1 MQIFTYNDYLDYISN
16 YKIKKLIKIQN
27 KRIKIKNNI
36 EKEKYKNKKIDLQI
50 CYIQENHVM
59 TLNNISETKTDN
71 HGKQPFPK
79 TFLSNLF
86 FCVLSAVL
94 GFLLCKY
101 L

>member
-1 MQIFTYNDYLDYISN
+1 M
-16 YKIKKLIKIQN
+16 IKLFSICTILKL
-27 KRIKIKNNI
+27 NI
-36 EKEKYKNKKIDLQI
+36 TDPKKDLHKEKYKNKKIDLQI

>member
-1 MQIFTYNDYLDYISN
+1 M
-16 YKIKKLIKIQN
+16 IKFFSICTILKL
-27 KRIKIKNNI
+27 NI
-36 EKEKYKNKKIDLQI
+36 TDPKKDLHKEKYKNKKIDLQI

-86 FCVLSAVL
+86 FCVLSAYSGVSQS
-94 GFLLCKY
+94 LCKPPN
-101 L
+101 

>member
-1 MQIFTYNDYLDYISN
+1 MKLRYNI
-16 YKIKKLIKIQN
+16 IKFFSICNILKL
-27 KRIKIKNNI
+27 NI
-36 EKEKYKNKKIDLQI
+36 TDPKKDLHKEKYKNKKIDLQI

>member
-1 MQIFTYNDYLDYISN
+1 MIKFFSIFTILKLNITDP
-16 YKIKKLIKIQN
+16 KKDLH
-27 KRIKIKNNI
+27 
-36 EKEKYKNKKIDLQI
+36 KEKYKNKKIDLQI

>member
-1 MQIFTYNDYLDYISN
+1 
-16 YKIKKLIKIQN
+16 
-27 KRIKIKNNI
+27 
-36 EKEKYKNKKIDLQI
+36 
-50 CYIQENHVM
+50 M